1 MEYENDQ
8 YNQTTQYTNNN
19 NHSGSNSGGGSDIG
33 LLISML
39 FCNIIS
45 ILMVLIILFI
55 IIFVIDY
62 FNLFKHMQKNRL
74 AQDIEDALNFEGFPL
89 QLQQTEYVES
99 EVIDKTKN
107 NHILLFG
114 GSDTGKTYY
123 IKEYLK
129 KNNITK
135 YKVFCLDDEEWSRD
149 VIEYDIN
156 KLNNLE
162 YLRDYTIILDDQGSQ
177 KLDKQVANLISKG
190 RHFNIQLIFLAHL
203 STDLNPKSRNN
214 VKEIY
219 ITTGNSTKFFHDLK
233 EKFMISD
240 LSSFSHIEYGIIRY
254 NLNKNSFIVYDKNYK
269 KIYDSTTNKISTRS
283 DFDLSHFINQQTFSE
298 LEKSEIV
305 NFLESK
311 AQINVTDPLFL
322 YYLNYYLIQ
331 NAQKPNMSKLKNMLG
346 DYYEEHSTFKSKNII
361 PLIKVFKEGYKEM
374 VKKD

>member
-1 MEYENDQ
+1 METENTHIQ
-8 YNQTTQYTNNN
+8 NTQRSELRT
-19 NHSGSNSGGGSDIG
+19 
-33 LLISML
+33 LISM
-39 FCNIIS
+39 FFNNIITIIMI
-45 ILMVLIILFI
+45 ILILFI
-55 IIFVIDY
+55 GIFVVDY
-62 FNLFKHMQKNRL
+62 FNLFKHMKMNKLTQE
-74 AQDIEDALNFEGFPL
+74 IEDAINFDGFPNQI
-89 QLQQTEYVES
+89 QLSEEVES
-99 EVIDKTKN
+99 EVIDKNKN

-123 IKEYLK
+123 LKEYLK

-135 YKVFCLDDEEWSRD
+135 YKVFCLDDEEWPRG

-156 KLNNLE
+156 KLNDLE
-162 YLRDYTIILDDQGSQ
+162 YLRNHTIILDDQGSQ

-190 RHFNIQLIFLAHL
+190 RHFNIQLVFLAHL

-233 EKFMISD
+233 EKFMIND

-269 KIYDSTTNKISTRS
+269 KIYDSSTNKISTRS
-283 DFDLSHFINQQTFSE
+283 DFDLSHFLNQQSFSE

-305 NFLESK
+305 NFLESQS
-311 AQINVTDPLFL
+311 QINVTDPLFI

-331 NAQKPNMSKLKNMLG
+331 NGYKPNMSKLKNMLE
-346 DYYEEHSTFKSKNII
+346 DYYSEHNTFKTKNII
-361 PLIKVFKEGYKEM
+361 PLIKVFKEGYREIIK
-374 VKKD
+374 